1 VKIYWTYSKKDL
13 RPDHIPAHEK
23 AKVRL
28 SNEKYHIGG
37 LNKMVPTFTHC
48 ITADGYLHAMNYCPG
63 NEVHLALIGGVN
75 DEYVYHNTA
84 TEAQLLALGNLVRF
98 HLSLG
103 ENIEEGD
110 LSNFD
115 LITWLKA
122 VNK

>member
-1 VKIYWTYSKKDL
+1 MKLYWTYSKTDL
-13 RPDHIPAHEK
+13 RPDHVPAHEK

-48 ITADGYLHAMNYCPG
+48 ITTEGYLHTINYCPG
-63 NEVHLALIGGVN
+63 NEIHLALIGGLN
-75 DEYVYHNTA
+75 DEYVYSNTA

-98 HLSLG
+98 YLSTG